1 MIKFFYTPGPNPAK
15 VAMFLEETGM
25 PYEVIPVDTKKG
37 EQLKPEFLAVNPNAK
52 LPVIVDGDATVFDSN
67 AILLYLAEKTGKLLP
82 ASTPATRGDLLSW
95 LMFIASGVGPYAG
108 QAAFFRHQQPDQTYA
123 INRYLYEGERHF
135 GILDARLAKRRYL
148 VGDAYSIV
156 DIASWGWTRVLPRL
170 IGDDAW
176 KTFPNLKRHH
186 DEINSRPAAARA
198 EAIKDKYPFKA
209 EMDEE
214 ARRFMYRHDL
224 KP

>member
-1 MIKFFYTPGPNPAK
+1 M
-15 VAMFLEETGM
+15 
-25 PYEVIPVDTKKG
+25 
-37 EQLKPEFLAVNPNAK
+37 
-52 LPVIVDGDATVFDSN
+52 
-67 AILLYLAEKTGKLLP
+67 
-82 ASTPATRGDLLSW
+82 
-95 LMFIASGVGPYAG
+95 
-108 QAAFFRHQQPDQTYA
+108 
-123 INRYLYEGERHF
+123 YEGERHF

-176 KTFPNLKRHH
+176 KKFPNLKRHH